1 MKKIV
6 FCDIDGTLANNKN
19 ISTKN
24 IDLIN
29 KYSSLG
35 GVFVLISGRSVAYTR
50 NIASKFKNLKYIIC
64 NNGSIIYDLV
74 NDRVVYYRGLLYST
88 VKEIYDLCKKNN
100 VKFIVT
106 GIDYDY
112 VNADPNVGNIQKLF
126 TTLDEKLIEDNYTT
140 QLIASS
146 NIEDNILFLE
156 EEVNKLDSIEV
167 INKARVLYDPNYID
181 NSYWL
186 DLASPGIN
194 KGDAVKKLCDIIGV
208 ELFDT
213 VRIGNDLNDLSMFFD
228 EGVNVA
234 VFDSYDEVKKRASF
248 ITKTCN
254 DGGVAFVLDKIIN
267 EEI

>member
-1 MKKIV
+1 MKKVV
-6 FCDIDGTLANNKN
+6 FCDIDGTLANRGVIPIEN
-19 ISTKN
+19 IN
-24 IDLIN
+24 LVN
-29 KYSSLG
+29 EYSNLG
-35 GVFVLISGRSVAYTR
+35 GEFVLVSGRSVAYTR

-74 NDRVVYYRGLLYST
+74 NDRVIYYRGLLYST
-88 VKEIYDLCKKNN
+88 VKEIYNLCKKND
-100 VKFIVT
+100 VKFVVT

-112 VNADPNVGNIQKLF
+112 VSTNPNVGNIQKLF

-140 QLIASS
+140 QLIVSS
-146 NIEDNILFLE
+146 NIENNILFLE

-167 INKARVLYDPNYID
+167 INKARTLYDPNYID

-194 KGDAVKKLCDIIGV
+194 KGTAVKKLCDIMGSD
-208 ELFDT
+208 LFDT

-234 VFDSYDEVKKRASF
+234 VFDSYDKVKKRATLVTESSEE
-248 ITKTCN
+248 
-254 DGGVAFVLDKIIN
+254 GGVALVLDKIIN
-267 EEI
+267 DEI